1 MPRYRFKLEGSS
13 SAAAS
18 EVFPT
23 DQAAKLHACTV
34 SDELSRNAWCPF
46 RVLVLDQY
54 GTLLAA
60 VSPIQE

>member
-1 MPRYRFKLEGSS
+1 
-13 SAAAS
+13 
-18 EVFPT
+18 VFPT

-34 SDELSRNAWCPF
+34 SDELSRNAWCQF